1 MIQRIMTAEEFAD
14 QKYDLPDGGRWSE
27 LIAGEPVILEQPSDD
42 HGNVIR
48 NLSRFLAQWIEEKQ
62 VGYACFELGII
73 VQRAPDTV
81 IGPAVSYFVGGN
93 RWEETDKVVTDTK
106 PALVIDVASTVD
118 RRRNMPERIAHYRN
132 RDISVAIVIDPMEQK
147 IAVHTGTDQVDVL
160 DVDESLTAKP
170 EWIDS
175 QSNSPLL
182 AGLSIPVSDI
192 FDQPDWWKWQIAP
205 E

>member
-1 MIQRIMTAEEFAD
+1 MTAEEFAD

-27 LIAGEPVILEQPSDD
+27 LIAGEPVTLEQPSDD

-81 IGPAVSYFVGGN
+81 ISPAVSYFVGGN
-93 RWEETDKVVTDTK
+93 RWVETDKVVTDTK

-132 RDISVAIVIDPMEQK
+132 RDIAVAIVIAPMEQK
-147 IAVHTGTDQVDVL
+147 IAIHTGKDQVDVL
-160 DVDESLTAKP
+160 GQDEILTAKP

-175 QSNSPLL
+175 QSESPLL

>member
-1 MIQRIMTAEEFAD
+1 MIQRIMTAEEFAN

-27 LIAGEPVILEQPSDD
+27 LIAGDPVILEQPSDG

-81 IGPAVSYFVGGN
+81 ICPAVSYFVGAN
-93 RWEETDKVVTDTK
+93 RWEETDKIVTDTK

-118 RRRNMPERIAHYRN
+118 RRRNMPERISHYRN
-132 RDISVAIVIDPMEQK
+132 MGIPVAIVIDPMEQK
-147 IAVHTGTDQVDVL
+147 IAVHTGADQVDVL
-160 DVDESLTAKP
+160 GLDESLTAKHD
-170 EWIDS
+170 WID
-175 QSNSPLL
+175 NPLDGLLL
-182 AGLSIPVSDI
+182 AGLSIPVRDI
-192 FDQPDWWKWQIAP
+192 FDQPDWWKWQSRP
-205 E
+205 Q

>member
-62 VGYACFELGII
+62 VGYACFEVGII

-81 IGPAVSYFVGGN
+81 ISPAVSYFVGGN
-93 RWEETDKVVTDTK
+93 RWEETDKVVTETK

-118 RRRNMPERIAHYRN
+118 RRRSMPKRISHYRN
-132 RDISVAIVIDPMEQK
+132 AGIPVSIVIDPMEQK
-147 IAVHTGTDQVDVL
+147 IAVHTGNDQVDVL
-160 DVDESLTAKP
+160 DRDESLTAKSG
-170 EWIDS
+170 WIDNPS
-175 QSNSPLL
+175 DGPLL
-182 AGLSIPVSDI
+182 DGLSIPVRDI
-192 FDQPDWWKWQIAP
+192 FEQPNWWQWQVVP

>member
-1 MIQRIMTAEEFAD
+1 MTAEEFAD

-27 LIAGEPVILEQPSDD
+27 LIAGEPVILEQPSDA

-48 NLSRFLAQWIEEKQ
+48 NLSRFLAQWIEKKK

-81 IGPAVSYFVGGN
+81 ICPSVSYFVSGN
-93 RWEETDKVVTDTK
+93 RWDETDKVVTDTK
-106 PALVIDVASTVD
+106 PALVIDVPSTVD
-118 RRRNMPERIAHYRN
+118 RRRNLPTRISHYRS
-132 RDISVAIVIDPMEQK
+132 IGVPVAIVIDPMELK

-160 DVDESLTAKP
+160 GRDEFLSSRDD
-170 EWIDS
+170 WIDDS
-175 QSNSPLL
+175 SEIPLL
-182 AGLSIPVSDI
+182 DGLSISVSDI
-192 FDQPDWWKWQIAP
+192 FEQPEWWQWQSRP

>member
-1 MIQRIMTAEEFAD
+1 MTAEEFAD

-27 LIAGEPVILEQPSDD
+27 LIAGEPVILEQPSDG

-48 NLSRFLAQWIEEKQ
+48 NVSRILAQWIEDKQ

-81 IGPAVSYFVGGN
+81 ISPAVSYFVAGN
-93 RWEETDKVVTDTK
+93 RWAETDKIVTETK

-118 RRRNMPERIAHYRN
+118 RRRNMPKRISHYRN
-132 RDISVAIVIDPMEQK
+132 IGIPVSIVIDPTEQK
-147 IAVHTGTDQVDVL
+147 IAVHTGVDQVDVL
-160 DVDESLTAKP
+160 GLDEMLTAKND
-170 EWIDS
+170 WIDNP
-175 QSNSPLL
+175 QDGPLL
-182 AGLSIPVSDI
+182 AGLSIPVRDI
-192 FDQPDWWKWQIAP
+192 FDQPDWWKWQSRP